1 MLGGGSSHK
10 PGGFLP
16 HRQAA
21 VLGCLLPRRGSP
33 DQWALL
39 RGTGVTSGGG
49 TCNGQPGKTPVSSL
63 PRTLEELG
71 SGRIGGVSS
80 SGEVAEEWLTPTSLL
95 RACLAGTGR
104 AGSEAISALGTKRD
118 WEGAEAA

>member
-1 MLGGGSSHK
+1 MLGEGSSRE

-21 VLGCLLPRRGSP
+21 VLRRLPPRSP

-49 TCNGQPGKTPVSSL
+49 TCNGQPGKTPVSSP

-80 SGEVAEEWLTPTSLL
+80 SGEVAEEWLTPTSPM

-104 AGSEAISALGTKRD
+104 PGSEAVVALGTKRD